1 MAAVKTY
8 RAIKEYVKR
17 QITASVWR
25 PGMMIPSESELVRE
39 FGVARMTVHRAL
51 TELTHEGLL
60 GREQGRGTFV
70 AELSPVSSFLRV
82 RDIHEEILERGHRHR
97 LVMHLLRAER
107 ASADV
112 ATRLAVPARSRVFH
126 AMVVHHENDVP
137 VQVEHRWVNP
147 AVAPHFLSIDLEA
160 ETPGHYLTRVAPLTE
175 AEHIIEARMPDEAVR
190 RLLSLKRHEPCLV
203 VHRRTWVKR
212 RVAAY
217 GLLAHPGSVYR
228 LVGRFKP

>member
-1 MAAVKTY
+1 MKAPY
-8 RAIKEYVKR
+8 RAIKDYVKR
-17 QITASVWR
+17 QIAASVWR

-82 RDIHEEILERGHRHR
+82 RDIHEEILERAHRHHM
-97 LVMHLLRAER
+97 VKHVLRAER

-112 ATRLAVPARSRVFH
+112 AARLALRPRERVFH
-126 AMVVHHENDVP
+126 VMVVHHENDVP
-137 VQVEHRWVNP
+137 VQVEKRWVNP
-147 AVAPHFLSIDLEA
+147 LVAPEFLAIDLDT

-175 AEHIIEARMPDEAVR
+175 AEHIIEARMPEEPVR
-190 RLLSLKRHEPCLV
+190 RLLALKRNEPCLL

-212 RVAAY
+212 NVAAY